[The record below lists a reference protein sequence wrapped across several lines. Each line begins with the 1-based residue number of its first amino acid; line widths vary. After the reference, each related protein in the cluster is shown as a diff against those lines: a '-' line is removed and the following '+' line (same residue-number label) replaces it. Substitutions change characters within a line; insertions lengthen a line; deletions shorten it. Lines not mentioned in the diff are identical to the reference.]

1 MPKQIKSDK
10 SEQKPQPLTNQ
21 DILESYGLVQ
31 IYDATV
37 GAYRQVP
44 REEAERMVAALEEN
58 KKALEGSR

>member
-1 MPKQIKSDK
+1 MLKQTKSDK

-44 REEAERMVAALEEN
+44 REEAERMVAALEET

>member
-44 REEAERMVAALEEN
+44 REEAERMVAALEET

>member
-1 MPKQIKSDK
+1 MPKQSKSDK
-10 SEQKPQPLTNQ
+10 SEQKPQPLTNK
-21 DILESYGLVQ
+21 DLLESYGLVQ

-37 GAYRQVP
+37 GAYRQVK

>member
-1 MPKQIKSDK
+1 MSKSSKASK
-10 SEQKPQPLTNQ
+10 SEAQPQPLSNK

-44 REEAERMVAALEEN
+44 REEAERMVAALEET